1 MREILFRAR
10 RTYDK
15 EWIEG
20 NLIIDRNGQSHI
32 VPAEFFCE
40 DGHHLIYEDD
50 TDRPVFFDSETIG
63 QYVGVVDKT
72 GTKIFEGDILRGEQY
87 PYKDFDEDQ
96 YNYYAEVCW
105 SDEYHDFFLYTFKA
119 PGSKVTGL
127 SEGNTEPIED
137 WMPCDWEII
146 GNVHDD
152 AEKFGITWN

>member
-1 MREILFRAR
+1 M
-10 RTYDK
+10 
-15 EWIEG
+15 
-20 NLIIDRNGQSHI
+20 
-32 VPAEFFCE
+32 
-40 DGHHLIYEDD
+40 
-50 TDRPVFFDSETIG
+50 FFDSETIG

-105 SDEYHDFFLYTFKA
+105 SDECHDFFLYTFKA